1 MMQYK
6 DTYGLNH
13 VLEAMHLSKST
24 WYYAQDRQRYEDK
37 YAHVKKQLI
46 TIAKAHPEYGIGRTT
61 AELHDRGIHINHK
74 VIEKLHRCWGLAI
87 LKRVQRPKP
96 SAIRLLLQETGATI
110 NLVASLE
117 EIGDLAVLYTDFTGI
132 IYQRGDA
139 MAQLMPILDHQSK
152 MAVGYAL
159 GEHADTA
166 LALTAWRK
174 AKKTLKRY
182 GQKVRGLILHHD
194 QDPVYTGHGWLH
206 EVAVKDGVR
215 ISYSENGAKGNVHME
230 SFHGKFKT
238 ENHLLFWEQESFESL
253 EKVVKNRIRY
263 YNQVRRHSALGNKS
277 PINYLKEKGIIPR

>member
-24 WYYAQDRQRYEDK
+24 WYYAQDRQQYEDK

-132 IYQRGDA
+132 IYQRGVA

-215 ISYSENGAKGNVHME
+215 ISYSENGAKGNVYME